1 MFVFVLSRRN
11 DPSPVKQS
19 SEQARALL
27 SNLPARPGP
36 SPGAPRDPRR
46 VLFYCV
52 IINKTVQI
60 PTVGLNIE

>member
-1 MFVFVLSRRN
+1 MFVFVLSRCN

-19 SEQARALL
+19 SEQAMALL

-36 SPGAPRDPRR
+36 SPGAPRGPRR

-60 PTVGLNIE
+60 STVGLNIE